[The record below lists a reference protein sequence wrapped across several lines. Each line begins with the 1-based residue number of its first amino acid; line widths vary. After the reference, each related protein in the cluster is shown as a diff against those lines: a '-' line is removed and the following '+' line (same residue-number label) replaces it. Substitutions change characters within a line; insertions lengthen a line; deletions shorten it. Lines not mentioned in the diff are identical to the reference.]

1 MYRFRHALLREVV
14 HDDLLPGEHAELH
27 LALARAL
34 EQRAAAGA
42 EDVWITAGMAHHFRS
57 AGDQPAALK
66 ASVQAAAASARVHAH
81 GEAAG
86 LLERAL
92 EIWDRVPDAEA
103 LAGASHADVLVRAAA
118 AHRSNVDD
126 HRAPSCC
133 GSRSPSSSADGD
145 PTGSPR
151 CSASSRAPV
160 VARPRRG
167 EPRRRCAARSRCCP
181 RATAAPSAPSC
192 SAAASRS

>member
-1 MYRFRHALLREVV
+1 
-14 HDDLLPGEHAELH
+14 
-27 LALARAL
+27 
-34 EQRAAAGA
+34 
-42 EDVWITAGMAHHFRS
+42 MAHHFRS
-57 AGDQPAALK
+57 AGDQPAALR

-92 EIWDRVPDAEA
+92 EIWERVPDAEA

-126 HRAPSCC
+126 HRRAELLRLAVAELERRDDRPAPA
-133 GSRSPSSSADGD
+133 GRGA
-145 PTGSPR
+145 R
-151 CSASSRAPV
+151 RAGQRPV

-167 EPRRRCAARSRCCP
+167 EPRHAAARARRCCRT
-181 RATAAPSAPSC
+181 ATAAPSGPSC

>member
-1 MYRFRHALLREVV
+1 
-14 HDDLLPGEHAELH
+14 
-27 LALARAL
+27 
-34 EQRAAAGA
+34 
-42 EDVWITAGMAHHFRS
+42 MAHHFRS

-66 ASVQAAAASARVHAH
+66 ASVQAAAAAARVHAH

-126 HRAPSCC
+126 HRRAELLRQAVAELERAS
-133 GSRSPSSSADGD
+133 D
-145 PTGSPR
+145 PTRTRWPR
-151 CSASSRAPV
+151 CSASSPAPSGRS
-160 VARPRRG
+160 A
-167 EPRRRCAARSRCCP
+167 AARRAAPRCGARSPCCR
-181 RATAAPSAPSC
+181 RATAAPSGRSC
-192 SAAASRS
+192 SAAGWRS